1 MQTSIKDIMKR
12 IYIQILLMIAALYIM
27 FSVMIDFPDSLLE
40 AITFLIVFISAVI
53 MYKFY
58 PRYSTKACIVTPR
71 DRQILEIS
79 MYSYIGTFIF
89 QTVLNENQL
98 PGLKIFSGFILL
110 CISAFAMF
118 TLYKIIKK

>member
-1 MQTSIKDIMKR
+1 MQTSIKDIIKR
-12 IYIQILLMIAALYIM
+12 IYIQILLMIAALYVM
-27 FSVMIDFPDSLLE
+27 LSVMIDFPDSLLE
-40 AITFLIVFISAVI
+40 AITFLIVFVTVI
-53 MYKFY
+53 LMYKFY
-58 PRYSTKACIVTPR
+58 PKYSNKVCIVTPR

-98 PGLKIFSGFILL
+98 PGLKIFSGFVLL

>member
-12 IYIQILLMIAALYIM
+12 IYIQILLMIASFYIM

-40 AITFLIVFISAVI
+40 AITFLIVFISVVI

-58 PRYSTKACIVTPR
+58 PRYSNKVCIVTPR

-79 MYSYIGTFIF
+79 TYSYIGTFIF

-110 CISAFAMF
+110 CISGFAIF

>member
-12 IYIQILLMIAALYIM
+12 MYIQIFLMIASLYIM

-40 AITFLIVFISAVI
+40 AITFLIVFVLGVG

-58 PRYSTKACIVTPR
+58 PRYSNKVYIVTPR

-79 MYSYIGTFIF
+79 MYSYIGIFIF

-110 CISAFAMF
+110 CISAFSMF